1 MILESSLKMRSLT
14 TPELFR
20 RGILRGCK
28 SSVSGVEGVA
38 AGVGV
43 AAGADDADAAV
54 PTVLPRAIDNG
65 LESIAGTAASVVV
78 GETVDRFVGAIPS
91 VVGETLDRFVGAIPS
106 VVGETVDRF
115 VGAIPSVVGETVE
128 RFVGAIPSV
137 VGETV
142 ERFV

>member
-1 MILESSLKMRSLT
+1 MRSLT

-78 GETVDRFVGAIPS
+78 GETLERFVGAIPS
-91 VVGETLDRFVGAIPS
+91 VVGETL
-106 VVGETVDRF
+106 
-115 VGAIPSVVGETVE
+115 E

-137 VGETV
+137 VGSDLSAQFLRLSAKLSIDLSAQFLRLSAKLSIDLSAE
-142 ERFV
+142 